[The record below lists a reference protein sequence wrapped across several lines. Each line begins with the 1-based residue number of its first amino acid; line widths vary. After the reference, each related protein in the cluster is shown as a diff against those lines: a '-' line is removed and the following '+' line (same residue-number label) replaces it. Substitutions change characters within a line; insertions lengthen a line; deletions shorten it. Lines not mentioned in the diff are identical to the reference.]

1 MQATQGPSAEQ
12 TAEELASA
20 LAEQQLRVEALTGE
34 GSDGDPGLGTILG
47 EIDIAHEE
55 LRVAEEARRAQQRRL
70 DDLLAARSDP
80 RAWRRGLIA
89 SLPVAALVT
98 DLSGVVLEL
107 NAAAWSLLG
116 RPRDEILQ
124 HPLVDLVA
132 GTDHGR
138 LGEALAAV
146 TSARTTSAVR
156 LSLLNKH
163 GDARPVELV
172 AGSDTPDAPGALIT
186 WVAADASVDDS
197 DHPGAAMRT
206 AEAFAEMCRLPL
218 QAGADTRDVLARA
231 ALLVEKAIPHSD
243 AVSITLGPPAEPEA
257 QATDNS
263 MAQAVDGAQLQ
274 AGEGPC
280 LSAYTT
286 GTVMV
291 CQDLREDPRWQ
302 RLAPLAVPLGV
313 AAVLGCPIRTDKHS
327 LGVLNIY
334 SREPDVFDERDRYVA
349 DLLVSAVLAV
359 VQETRDRQE
368 LTALSHQLREALDSR
383 AVIDQAK
390 GILMS
395 RGRYGADTAFAQ
407 LVAASRRSNVK
418 VRDIAQLVVDDAT
431 REAADAEGTD
441 GTDGTGSSAQP
452 GTGAAM
458 ER

>member
-1 MQATQGPSAEQ
+1 MQADHGPSAEE
-12 TAEELASA
+12 TAEELALA
-20 LAEQQLRVEALTGE
+20 LAQQRDRVEALSGP
-34 GSDGDPGLGTILG
+34 DVGDSPGMGTVLG

-55 LRVAEEARRAQQRRL
+55 LRVAEEALRAQQRRL
-70 DDLLAARSDP
+70 DDLLAERSDP
-80 RAWRRGLIA
+80 RAWRRGLIG

-98 DLSGVVLEL
+98 DLYGVVLEV
-107 NAAAWSLLG
+107 NAAAWSVLG
-116 RPRDEILQ
+116 RPRADIVQ
-124 HPLVDLVA
+124 RPLRELVA
-132 GTDHGR
+132 ESHHAQLERVLASVTTGTAVSSVR
-138 LGEALAAV
+138 L
-146 TSARTTSAVR
+146 AVR
-156 LSLLNKH
+156 TH
-163 GDARPVELV
+163 GDEARPVELV

-186 WVAADASVDDS
+186 WVAADAAVDDA
-197 DHPGAAMRT
+197 DDPGAAMRT

-218 QAGADTRDVLARA
+218 QSGVDTRDVLARA
-231 ALLVEKAIPHSD
+231 ALLVEKAIPRSD
-243 AVSITLGPPAEPEA
+243 GVSITLGPPAEPEA
-257 QATDNS
+257 QATDNV

-313 AAVLGCPIRTDKHS
+313 AAVLGCPIRTDRHS

-334 SREPDVFDERDRYVA
+334 SHEPDVFTERDRYVA
-349 DLLVSAVLAV
+349 DLLVQAVLAV
-359 VQETRDRQE
+359 VQETRDRKE
-368 LTALSHQLREALDSR
+368 LTELSDQLRSALDSR

-407 LVAASRRSNVK
+407 LVAESRRSNVK

-431 REAADAEGTD
+431 RDATTQDEDRTGESADERA
-441 GTDGTGSSAQP
+441 TGS
-452 GTGAAM
+452 
-458 ER
+458 